1 MSMEKL
7 RTYYFGLYGEN
18 GITQFFF
25 DQLVGIMET
34 AKAGRSAALR
44 KQDKKGNDWYLSEK
58 MVGMMLYLDKFSE
71 DLINFREKN
80 RLPGRSRCDLCS
92 LYAPSAVQR
101 GPERRRIR
109 GV

>member
-44 KQDKKGNDWYLSEK
+44 KQDKKGHKVNISHTEICQVIYFFLK
-58 MVGMMLYLDKFSE
+58 IYQIL
-71 DLINFREKN
+71 
-80 RLPGRSRCDLCS
+80 
-92 LYAPSAVQR
+92 
-101 GPERRRIR
+101 
-109 GV
+109 